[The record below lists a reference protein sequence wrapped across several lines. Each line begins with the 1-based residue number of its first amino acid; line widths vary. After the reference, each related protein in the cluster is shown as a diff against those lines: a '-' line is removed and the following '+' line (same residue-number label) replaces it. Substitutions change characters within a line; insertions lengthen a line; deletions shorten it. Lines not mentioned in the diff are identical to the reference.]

1 MAHIHIFNRSL
12 RLNDN
17 TSLIAQIKELNEEI
31 TPIFI
36 FTPEQIEPKNNKY
49 FTNGSVQFMIESLH
63 ELSNEIKKK
72 KGKLYFFTEIL

>member
-1 MAHIHIFNRSL
+1 MAHIHIFHRSL

-17 TSLIAQIKELNEEI
+17 NKFNSTNKRIDQSNYSNIY
-31 TPIFI
+31 